1 MSKSIRI
8 DADELLSCFETL
20 QKRAWN
26 DDTYEVAVRRGY
38 LAAMT
43 DAIHLVEYRKRV
55 EERLQREIQITR
67 LFRLKEEMYANS
79 NT

>member
-20 QKRAWN
+20 RKRAWN

-43 DAIHLVEYRKRV
+43 DATHLVEYRKRV
-55 EERLQREIQITR
+55 EERERNWEVNEEYYEQNLQR
-67 LFRLKEEMYANS
+67 
-79 NT
+79 